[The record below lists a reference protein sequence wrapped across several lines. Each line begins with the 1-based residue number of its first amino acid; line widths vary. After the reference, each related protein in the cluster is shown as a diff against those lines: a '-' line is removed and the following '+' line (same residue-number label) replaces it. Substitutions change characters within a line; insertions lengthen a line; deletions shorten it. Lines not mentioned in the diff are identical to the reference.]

1 VSAPSFLTALLRQ
14 RPTSGYALV
23 LLLVAACMKDQR
35 GQAPAGEA
43 AAVAAASQDT
53 IPAFP
58 GTLTATRRSQP
69 APPIA
74 LLRSVRVTA
83 DAGYD
88 RVVFEFADS
97 VLPGYLIEYPEG
109 PIRQCGSG
117 DEVPLAGSPGSD
129 RMIVRLEPAQAHDE
143 RGNSTIPN
151 REWAPRLPV
160 VREMKLVCDFEG
172 QVEWAIGLAS
182 RRPFRVIEVA
192 PSAHIIVD
200 VRHRD

>member
-1 VSAPSFLTALLRQ
+1 
-14 RPTSGYALV
+14 
-23 LLLVAACMKDQR
+23 
-35 GQAPAGEA
+35 
-43 AAVAAASQDT
+43 
-53 IPAFP
+53 
-58 GTLTATRRSQP
+58 
-69 APPIA
+69 
-74 LLRSVRVTA
+74 VRVTA

-97 VLPGYLIEYPEG
+97 ALPGYLIEYPEG

-117 DEVPLAGSPGSD
+117 DEVPLAGSGQ
-129 RMIVRLEPAQAHDE
+129 MIVRLEPAQAHDE

-172 QVEWAIGLAS
+172 QVEWAIGLAA